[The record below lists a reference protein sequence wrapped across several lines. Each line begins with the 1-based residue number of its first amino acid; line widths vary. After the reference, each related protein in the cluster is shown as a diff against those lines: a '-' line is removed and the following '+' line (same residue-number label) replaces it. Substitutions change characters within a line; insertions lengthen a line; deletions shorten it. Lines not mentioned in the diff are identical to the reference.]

1 MSNAY
6 GFQQTPVNPSAPNT
20 VNATQ
25 RQEHGEVQDL
35 KTALMQVSREID
47 KIKETIASL
56 TKDNN
61 DLKKAIDQLT
71 IDVYRKK

>member
-25 RQEHGEVQDL
+25 RQEKAEMENL
-35 KTALMQVSREID
+35 KTTVIAMAKEID
-47 KIKETIASL
+47 KL
-56 TKDNN
+56 KDTVVMLVN
-61 DLKKAIDQLT
+61 DSKDLQKAVDQLT

>member
-25 RQEHGEVQDL
+25 RQEKADAEYL
-35 KTALMQVSREID
+35 KTTVIEMGREINRLKD
-47 KIKETIASL
+47 AVEML
-56 TKDNN
+56 TKDSK
-61 DLKKAIDQLT
+61 DLQKAVDQLT

>member
-25 RQEHGEVQDL
+25 RQEKAEAENL
-35 KTALMQVSREID
+35 KTTVIAMAKELD
-47 KIKETIASL
+47 KL
-56 TKDNN
+56 KDTVAMLVNDSK

>member
-6 GFQQTPVNPSAPNT
+6 GFQQTPENPSAPNT

-25 RQEHGEVQDL
+25 RQEKAENL
-35 KTALMQVSREID
+35 KTTVIEMGREINRLKD
-47 KIKETIASL
+47 AVEML
-56 TKDNN
+56 TKDSK
-61 DLKKAIDQLT
+61 DLQKAVDQLT

>member
-25 RQEHGEVQDL
+25 RQERGETENLRATVIEMAKELNRL
-35 KTALMQVSREID
+35 KDIVDTLVKDD
-47 KIKETIASL
+47 K
-56 TKDNN
+56 

-71 IDVYRKK
+71 IDVYRKR

>member
-25 RQEHGEVQDL
+25 RQEKAEAENLKNTIIEMGRAINELKEVVATLVKDDKDL
-35 KTALMQVSREID
+35 Q
-47 KIKETIASL
+47 
-56 TKDNN
+56 
-61 DLKKAIDQLT
+61 KAVDQLT